1 MTPDGVAEI
10 NALRGEKT
18 GNEHVVGLTNRC
30 TSAYRKAVQ
39 CRGIYRG
46 RGGGRRPSDQYGDD
60 VTFVTGS

>member
-46 RGGGRRPSDQYGDD
+46 RGGGRRPSDQYGDN